1 MTNQSLRALAEAEAT
16 ERYGEKRRG
25 FDLLPVDYV
34 HGGKKDGF
42 VEGFIAGRTS
52 MTREKVAGEMR
63 RRLVHMGGDWRE
75 LDSIEL
81 SEWVADAILA
91 LFVDDTQS

>member
-1 MTNQSLRALAEAEAT
+1 MTDPLRALAEAEAT

-52 MTREKVAGEMR
+52 VTREQVVAVVSKAMDGACSC
-63 RRLVHMGGDWRE
+63 H
-75 LDSIEL
+75 LDRYISDG
-81 SEWVADAILA
+81 VNAVLA
-91 LFVDDTQS
+91 LLNGDNDDQPA